1 MRKVL
6 ALCFS
11 LLLDVFA
18 FSQENEPRF
27 VTDTILVVDTV
38 KIQSLIAEKVVRET
52 DSLRALF
59 AECERIVEIAKN
71 GGTTPCENDVQLSIV
86 KEVGRS
92 GKFKTH
98 LKARDTHLEYR
109 LQKEVEQLNEQLR
122 KTFGKKGKEQIRA
135 NIEAK
140 ENELALLHV
149 NYDKNPVITP
159 DVADYIG
166 YYRQK
171 VQALVERDEEMLKS
185 KDFVTAYRKLF
196 NLKAKSSSQ
205 VDDLP
210 RKSLVRQIPNPN
222 HPDNLTAEQKE
233 ALELKRQTQGWEWA
247 NEELPRK
254 TETYPDEVSYKYS
267 DSHPEYKIVGL
278 YGEPEGVFKDKKL
291 IRVLSLTRNH
301 MNYSYYGSKVFNEI
315 YKQDYLANKYNIKSE
330 SADVQKCLK
339 IKFGLDEADLKSG
352 LKLAELDLAYNAAKT
367 AEERGKIRQQAVAL
381 FFKAY
386 SQAVNETAGRFIKQ
400 LESDHQDDLR
410 KIKSIDRVSDLEF
423 DVVFMNKE
431 DRITYTVRFTFFQVK
446 DFGLDFKITLM

>member
-6 ALCFS
+6 VLCFS
-11 LLLDVFA
+11 LLLNVLA

-38 KIQSLIAEKVVRET
+38 KIQNLIAEKVVRET

-71 GGTTPCENDVQLSIV
+71 GGITPCENDVQLSIV
-86 KEVGRS
+86 KEVVRS

-122 KTFGKKGKEQIRA
+122 KTFGKKAKEQIRA

-140 ENELALLHV
+140 ENELALLRV

-278 YGEPEGVFKDKKL
+278 YEKPQGVFKDKKL
-291 IRVLSLTRNH
+291 IRVLSLARDH
-301 MNYSYYGSKVFNEI
+301 LDYYTKSKIFNEI

-330 SADVQKCLK
+330 SADVQKYLK
-339 IKFGLDEADLKSG
+339 IKLGLEKTDSKLG
-352 LKLAELDLAYNAAKT
+352 QKLAELDLAYSTAKT
-367 AEERGKIRQQAVAL
+367 AGEREKIRQQAVAL
-381 FFKAY
+381 FLKEIPEMD
-386 SQAVNETAGRFIKQ
+386 NETADRFIKQ
-400 LESDHQDDLR
+400 LESDHENDLR
-410 KIKSIDRVSDLEF
+410 EIKSVDRVNDLEF
-423 DVVFMNKE
+423 DVVFMNK
-431 DRITYTVRFTFFQVK
+431 DKITYVVRFTFFQVK
-446 DFGLDFKITLM
+446 DFDFDFKITLM

>member
-1 MRKVL
+1 M
-6 ALCFS
+6 
-11 LLLDVFA
+11 
-18 FSQENEPRF
+18 
-27 VTDTILVVDTV
+27 
-38 KIQSLIAEKVVRET
+38 
-52 DSLRALF
+52 
-59 AECERIVEIAKN
+59 
-71 GGTTPCENDVQLSIV
+71 
-86 KEVGRS
+86 
-92 GKFKTH
+92 
-98 LKARDTHLEYR
+98 
-109 LQKEVEQLNEQLR
+109 
-122 KTFGKKGKEQIRA
+122 
-135 NIEAK
+135 
-140 ENELALLHV
+140 
-149 NYDKNPVITP
+149 
-159 DVADYIG
+159 
-166 YYRQK
+166 
-171 VQALVERDEEMLKS
+171 
-185 KDFVTAYRKLF
+185 
-196 NLKAKSSSQ
+196 
-205 VDDLP
+205 
-210 RKSLVRQIPNPN
+210 
-222 HPDNLTAEQKE
+222 
-233 ALELKRQTQGWEWA
+233 
-247 NEELPRK
+247 
-254 TETYPDEVSYKYS
+254 
-267 DSHPEYKIVGL
+267 GL